1 VGRETSDA
9 SNRKGPI
16 LAVII
21 SGAIV
26 AFFNQTLLN
35 VALPSLMNDF
45 QVTTAAV
52 QWVVTIYMLVNGVL
66 IPTTAFLMEKFTT
79 RQLFISAM
87 GLFSFGTLLCGLA
100 PVFGVILFGRMVQA
114 AGAGILMPLMTN
126 VIFHLFSKEKRGS
139 AMGGVGI
146 AMVFAPAIG
155 PTLSGWVLEHFTW
168 RVLFFIILP
177 IALIVLI
184 LSVFVLKN
192 VSETRNPKLDFLGV
206 LFSTLGFGGLLYG
219 FSSAGENG
227 WLSKS
232 VLVPIAIGFAS
243 LAVFI
248 FRQLRIDYAMLEFR
262 IFATPTYTLAVVI
275 SLLLNMSL
283 FSGMILLPVYVQNI
297 LGLTPLQSGLLLLPG
312 SLVMGIMSPITG
324 RLFDKY
330 GVRWLAIIGLTIT
343 IATTFLLSRLTME
356 TSFWYLT
363 GVYTVRSL
371 GLSMLMMPVM
381 TAGLNALPLRLNP
394 HGTAMS
400 NTVNAIGGAIGTAL
414 FVSIMS
420 ARSAV
425 HTEEIIRRQGLNP
438 ADPEQ
443 MRWATLE
450 GMTKGTDDA
459 FLVATLFT
467 VCALIFALFL
477 KDENNASPDEARRE
491 KSLP

>member
-1 VGRETSDA
+1 
-9 SNRKGPI
+9 
-16 LAVII
+16 
-21 SGAIV
+21 
-26 AFFNQTLLN
+26 
-35 VALPSLMNDF
+35 
-45 QVTTAAV
+45 
-52 QWVVTIYMLVNGVL
+52 
-66 IPTTAFLMEKFTT
+66 
-79 RQLFISAM
+79 
-87 GLFSFGTLLCGLA
+87 
-100 PVFGVILFGRMVQA
+100 
-114 AGAGILMPLMTN
+114 
-126 VIFHLFSKEKRGS
+126 
-139 AMGGVGI
+139 
-146 AMVFAPAIG
+146 
-155 PTLSGWVLEHFTW
+155 
-168 RVLFFIILP
+168 
-177 IALIVLI
+177 
-184 LSVFVLKN
+184 
-192 VSETRNPKLDFLGV
+192 
-206 LFSTLGFGGLLYG
+206 
-219 FSSAGENG
+219 
-227 WLSKS
+227 
-232 VLVPIAIGFAS
+232 
-243 LAVFI
+243 
-248 FRQLRIDYAMLEFR
+248 
-262 IFATPTYTLAVVI
+262 
-275 SLLLNMSL
+275 
-283 FSGMILLPVYVQNI
+283 VYVQNI

-491 KSLP
+491 KSLPQPSFSGKS